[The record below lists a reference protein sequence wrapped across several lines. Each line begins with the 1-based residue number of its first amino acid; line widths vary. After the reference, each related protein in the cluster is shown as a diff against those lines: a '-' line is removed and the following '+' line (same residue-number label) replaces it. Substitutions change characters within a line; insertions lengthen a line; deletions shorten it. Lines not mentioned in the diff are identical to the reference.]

1 MKYSIYCCFALI
13 EPYQRPHHPPI
24 FNILSLFLILFFL
37 INFPT
42 YCYNFSN
49 FSPLFYI
56 FISLPLFTL
65 ILIFFYPFIFLYFLL
80 FLFLSSYY
88 KFIIFFS
95 IELIVFSHTK
105 CYFSPSLSLSLSL
118 THTHTFSTHTNLFL
132 SHFYFPVLVDFF
144 SYISTLGWWIFVL
157 FWTLLCVFKLLF
169 FFILFDFTN
178 VIILQY

>member
-1 MKYSIYCCFALI
+1 MKYGLYCCFALI

-24 FNILSLFLILFFL
+24 FNILSLIFNSFFL

-65 ILIFFYPFIFLYFLL
+65 ISIFFYPFIFLYFLL

-88 KFIIFFS
+88 KFTIFFS

-105 CYFSPSLSLSLSL
+105 CYFSPSLSLSLSHP
-118 THTHTFSTHTNLFL
+118 HTHIFYTHKFISLSFLFSSFGGFFFL
-132 SHFYFPVLVDFF
+132 HLYFRLMNFC
-144 SYISTLGWWIFVL
+144 IILNSTLCF
-157 FWTLLCVFKLLF
+157 
-169 FFILFDFTN
+169 
-178 VIILQY
+178 